1 MRTCCSI
8 ALLSLLCL
16 ARPAAAEEPRL
27 RLRGQMMS
35 RFETAQQ
42 SDDDWASDFVLR
54 RARVEA
60 RWEIEKLVRL
70 VAELEASDGEAEL
83 RDAYGRL
90 SFAPWLRLSAGY
102 LKKPFSR
109 LRLEALADLPVPE
122 RGLLDRHVV
131 RRTRHGGFGGRD
143 IGAMLSGRVKPLAR
157 LRYSVGAFAGPETLA
172 GRNESHHDIVAR
184 LQLRPFKG
192 ARLAANSSH
201 KRYDLGED
209 HRWAHLFGGDLR
221 YRLGGLTVQAEGG
234 YGDNVDAGPG
244 HRLWAVHLLAAYQH
258 RFSSLHLLGQP
269 LGLTPAVM
277 FEVFDPDDDVAD
289 GRAYRVLGGI
299 NFDVGEIA
307 RLRLFAEGTG
317 GEPLAVDPE
326 QEGAVEPLTSW
337 TRVMVQLDLYL
348 GWQSEPT
355 EE

>member
-1 MRTCCSI
+1 MRTCSI
-8 ALLSLLCL
+8 ALLSLIGLPLCL
-16 ARPAAAEEPRL
+16 PRSAAAEGSRL
-27 RLRGQMMS
+27 RLRGQLMS

-60 RWEIEKLVRL
+60 RWEVEDLVRL
-70 VAELEASDGEAEL
+70 VVELEASDGEAEL

-90 SFAPWLRLSAGY
+90 SFAPWLRLSAGH

-109 LRLEALADLPVPE
+109 LRLEALADLPIPE

-131 RRTRHGGFGGRD
+131 RRTRHGGYGARD
-143 IGAMLSGRVKPLAR
+143 IGAMISGRIKPLAR
-157 LRYSVGAFAGPETLA
+157 L
-172 GRNESHHDIVAR
+172 HHDIVAR
-184 LQLRPFKG
+184 LQFRPFKG

-221 YRLGGLTVQAEGG
+221 YRLGGLTVQAEGA
-234 YGDNVDAGPG
+234 YGDNVDAGPD
-244 HRLWAVHLLAAYQH
+244 HRLWAVHLLAAYRH
-258 RFSSLHLLGQP
+258 RFASLHLLGQP

-289 GRAYRVLGGI
+289 GRAYRMLGGV
-299 NFDVGEIA
+299 NLDVGEIA
-307 RLRLFAEGTG
+307 RLRLFAEGTS

-326 QEGAVEPLTSW
+326 QEGAVEPLTTW
-337 TRVMVQLDLYL
+337 TRVMVQLDRYL